1 MKISEIT
8 LAHEPDAA
16 WIIALWLAI
25 HGGDPGPEGFQVDET
40 AVFLASALSAHL
52 SETIGGEAL
61 TTETLHSGAHEFD
74 MEFDIRG
81 SGGRPFPYCFEWK
94 GERIC
99 VQVAHKPVY
108 TTHA

>member
-25 HGGDPGPEGFQVDET
+25 HGGDPGPEGFEIDET
-40 AVFLASALSAHL
+40 AIFLASAFSAYMG
-52 SETIGGEAL
+52 ETIGSEAL
-61 TTETLHSGAHEFD
+61 TAETLHTGAQEFG
-74 MEFDIRG
+74 MEFDLRDEK
-81 SGGRPFPYCFEWK
+81 RPFPYCFEYK

-108 TTHA
+108 VTHA